1 MSGAGA
7 GPWIVADG
15 TRPVRA
21 GVDGNMGEFITTFFV
36 ILVRI
41 LIFAIVGRALLS
53 WFPMNP
59 NNPLVRV
66 LNEITEPIL
75 EPLRRV
81 IPRLGIIDLTPM
93 IAIVLLMAVGEL
105 LNNT

>member
-7 GPWIVADG
+7 GPGTVADG

>member
-1 MSGAGA
+1 
-7 GPWIVADG
+7 
-15 TRPVRA
+15 
-21 GVDGNMGEFITTFFV
+21 MGEFITTFFV

-66 LNEITEPIL
+66 LTEITDPIL

-81 IPRLGIIDLTPM
+81 IPRLGMIDLTPM
-93 IAIVLLMAVGEL
+93 IAIVLLIAVQSILERG
-105 LNNT
+105 